1 MKLNELLEAMENAMN
16 RYDLSDDF
24 LEARGCE
31 TGRIGEFQ
39 YGVSSV
45 PCNWV
50 YPYLEA
56 LSADERLSNIVD
68 EIEEQLRDEQDE

>member
-1 MKLNELLEAMENAMN
+1 MNLNELLEAMENAMN

-50 YPYLEA
+50 YPYLKA
-56 LSADERLSNIVD
+56 LSEDKGFSVFVY
-68 EIEEQLRDEQDE
+68 EIEEQMRGEQE

>member
-24 LEARGCE
+24 LEERGFE
-31 TGRIGEFQ
+31 IGGIGEFQ

-50 YPYLEA
+50 YPYLKA
-56 LSADERLSNIVD
+56 LSEDERLSDIVD
-68 EIEEQLRDEQDE
+68 EIEERLRSEEE